1 MPNAKVQVQIDALS
15 EKLDALV
22 GVITTMAEQR
32 KPDLPPKPIE
42 PQVSPLT
49 VDNLIPSAWQVKI
62 DEVLGKGFEVKILES
77 SNGNY
82 VMDVYM
88 PEGLD
93 RRVGERQ
100 GRDHS
105 TGLIRR
111 ASDVSDVETWCARIK
126 EQIVKSYPNWVPI
139 K

>member
-1 MPNAKVQVQIDALS
+1 MPKAKVQEQIDAIS
-15 EKLDALV
+15 EKLDALI
-22 GVITTMAEQR
+22 GVIATMAEQR
-32 KPDLPPKPIE
+32 KPDQPKPIE

-49 VDNLIPSAWQVKI
+49 VDNMIPSAWQVKI
-62 DEVLGKGFEVKILES
+62 DEILGKEFEVKILES
-77 SNGNY
+77 SGGNY

-111 ASDVSDVETWCARIK
+111 VSDVSDVEIWCKRIK
-126 EQIVKSYPNWVPI
+126 EQIIKSYPNWV
-139 K
+139 KR